1 MIKRYTLGFVTATL
15 LLLFSFKASA
25 LDVGLGIE
33 EDDGDIEIDLSLDWT
48 NEVGP
53 WQSIVEFD
61 HVTEES
67 QGEEKTNLT
76 YLNLKQNYQYS
87 DKIYVIGIVQ
97 FDTDKFREDYETRS
111 VIGGGIGY
119 KIYKSNRIKISNEF
133 SVAYLES
140 DITEEIYRNS
150 LWASFKLAEKINASN
165 KFLYESGDEPY
176 KRNEFEIDY
185 QLTDNM
191 FIGLSWRKIQ
201 EGIKDRDTKS
211 LTFKMKF

>member
-1 MIKRYTLGFVTATL
+1 MKKYVLGLFTAVVVL
-15 LLLFSFKASA
+15 LLSLNAYA

-48 NEVGP
+48 NETGP

-67 QGEEKTNLT
+67 GGEQKTNLT

-87 DKIYVIGIVQ
+87 DKIYVIGILQ

-111 VIGGGIGY
+111 VLGGGLGY
-119 KIYKSNRIKISNEF
+119 KIYKSDRIKISNEF

-140 DITEEIYRNS
+140 NITETIYRNS
-150 LWASFKLAEKINASN
+150 LWALFKIADKVNLSN
-165 KFLYESGDEPY
+165 KFLYETGNEPY

-185 QLTDNM
+185 ELTEN
-191 FIGLSWRKIQ
+191 ISVGLSWRKIQ

>member
-1 MIKRYTLGFVTATL
+1 MIKRYVLGFVTVIL
-15 LLLFSFKASA
+15 LILLSLKASA

-33 EDDGDIEIDLSLDWT
+33 EDDGDIEIDLSLDW
-48 NEVGP
+48 EKEIGP

-67 QGEEKTNLT
+67 EGKQKTNLT

-97 FDTDKFREDYETRS
+97 FDADKFREDYETRS
-111 VIGGGIGY
+111 VLGGGLGY
-119 KIYKSNRIKISNEF
+119 KIYRSERIKISNEF
-133 SVAYLES
+133 SVAYLER
-140 DITEEIYRNS
+140 DITETIYRNS
-150 LWASFKLAEKINASN
+150 LWASMKIADKVNASN
-165 KFLYESGDEPY
+165 KFLYESGNEPY

-185 QLTDNM
+185 ELTKNV

>member
-1 MIKRYTLGFVTATL
+1 MIKRYVLGFVTVIL
-15 LLLFSFKASA
+15 LILLSLKASA

-33 EDDGDIEIDLSLDWT
+33 EDDGDIEIDLSLDW
-48 NEVGP
+48 EKEIGP

-67 QGEEKTNLT
+67 EGKQKTNLT

-97 FDTDKFREDYETRS
+97 FDADKFREDYETRS
-111 VIGGGIGY
+111 VLGGGLGY
-119 KIYKSNRIKISNEF
+119 KIYRSERIKISNEF
-133 SVAYLES
+133 SVAYLER
-140 DITEEIYRNS
+140 DITETIYRNS
-150 LWASFKLAEKINASN
+150 LWASMKIADKVNASN
-165 KFLYESGDEPY
+165 KFLYESGNEPY

-185 QLTDNM
+185 ELTKNI

>member
-1 MIKRYTLGFVTATL
+1 MIKRYTLGFVTAIL
-15 LLLFSFKASA
+15 LLLLSFKVSA

-33 EDDGDIEIDLSLDWT
+33 EDDGDIEIDLSLDW
-48 NEVGP
+48 ESEIGP

-67 QGEEKTNLT
+67 GGKQKTNLT

-97 FDTDKFREDYETRS
+97 FDADKFRQDYETRS
-111 VIGGGIGY
+111 VLGGGLGY
-119 KIYKSNRIKISNEF
+119 KIYKSERIKISNEF

-140 DITEEIYRNS
+140 NITETIYRNS
-150 LWASFKLAEKINASN
+150 LWASMKIADKVNASN
-165 KFLYESGDEPY
+165 KFLYESGDQPY

-185 QLTDNM
+185 ELTENV

-211 LTFKMKF
+211 LTFKLKF